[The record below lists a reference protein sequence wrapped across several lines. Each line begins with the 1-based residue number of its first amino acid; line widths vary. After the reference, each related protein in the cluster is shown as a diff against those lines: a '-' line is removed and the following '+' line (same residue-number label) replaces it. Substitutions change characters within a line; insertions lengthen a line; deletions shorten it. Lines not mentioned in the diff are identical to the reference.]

1 MEERI
6 KALENKVE
14 KHQSQIDLL
23 KKDLETSIK
32 ALTNLSNSITNF
44 IEDYNELTD
53 KIEKNFITL
62 EENDE
67 ITYKKVSEII
77 EIINDI
83 RSGRI

>member
-77 EIINDI
+77 EIINEI
-83 RSGRI
+83 